1 MKTMYWYNEP
11 VSWSQDSDRLTIQVT
26 PKTDY
31 WRQTHYGL
39 TVDDGPFYFQNIGG
53 EFEMTVTIQGEYK
66 SRFDQTGLMLRL
78 DQTNWIKFGVEYLE
92 NHINIS
98 AVVTR
103 DRSDWSMIKLQNIPS
118 EVELKM
124 IRRIDAVEFLYR
136 LNSQSEYSLLR
147 LAYFPEINPVMA
159 GMMTASPDGEGFKAI
174 FNDFKVKHLP
184 DSRREN
190 WLNQNK

>member
-1 MKTMYWYNEP
+1 
-11 VSWSQDSDRLTIQVT
+11 
-26 PKTDY
+26 
-31 WRQTHYGL
+31 
-39 TVDDGPFYFQNIGG
+39 
-53 EFEMTVTIQGEYK
+53 MTVTIQGEYK

-159 GMMTASPDGEGFKAI
+159 GMMAASPDGEGFKAI